1 MTTCQARSDSAGQMR
16 CAKCNVT
23 WDRDD
28 AMVCP
33 GEVPLQYVGIDA
45 GSKPGVVV
53 ATRAH
58 DEDAARSNRFVSALA
73 PDPFAAP
80 RRK

>member
-1 MTTCQARSDSAGQMR
+1 MTNCQARSDSAGQMR
-16 CAKCNVT
+16 CASCRMV

-28 AMVCP
+28 VMVCP
-33 GEVPLQYVGIDA
+33 GEVPLA
-45 GSKPGVVV
+45 PVV

-73 PDPFAAP
+73 PDRFS
-80 RRK
+80 RR

>member
-16 CAKCNVT
+16 CASCRMV

-28 AMVCP
+28 VMVCP
-33 GEVPLQYVGIDA
+33 GEVPLA
-45 GSKPGVVV
+45 PVV

-58 DEDAARSNRFVSALA
+58 DEDAGRSNRFVSALA
-73 PDPFAAP
+73 PDPFKK
-80 RRK
+80 RI

>member
-16 CAKCNVT
+16 CVKCNVV

-28 AMVCP
+28 VMICP
-33 GEVPLQYVGIDA
+33 GEVPLA
-45 GSKPGVVV
+45 PVV
-53 ATRAH
+53 ATR
-58 DEDAARSNRFVSALA
+58 DAGEHLDNARGYVSALA

>member
-1 MTTCQARSDSAGQMR
+1 MTQCQARSDSAGQMR
-16 CAKCNVT
+16 CAKCNVV

-28 AMVCP
+28 VMVCP
-33 GEVPLQYVGIDA
+33 GEVPLA
-45 GSKPGVVV
+45 PVV

-73 PDPFAAP
+73 PDPWRA
-80 RRK
+80 KLS

>member
-1 MTTCQARSDSAGQMR
+1 MTTCQARSDSAGQIR
-16 CAKCNVT
+16 CAKCNVS

-28 AMVCP
+28 VMVCP
-33 GEVPLQYVGIDA
+33 GEVPLA
-45 GSKPGVVV
+45 PVV

-73 PDPFAAP
+73 PDPWAKY
-80 RRK
+80 RR

>member
-28 AMVCP
+28 VMVCP
-33 GEVPLQYVGIDA
+33 GEVPLA
-45 GSKPGVVV
+45 PVV
-53 ATRAH
+53 ATRSAMEH
-58 DEDAARSNRFVSALA
+58 LDNARGYVSALA
-73 PDPFAAP
+73 PDRFS
-80 RRK
+80 RR

>member
-1 MTTCQARSDSAGQMR
+1 MTTCHARSDSAGQMR
-16 CAKCNVT
+16 CAKCKAV

-28 AMVCP
+28 VMVCP
-33 GEVPLQYVGIDA
+33 GEVPLAPTYIGIDY
-45 GSKPGVVV
+45 GNKPAVVV

-73 PDPFAAP
+73 PDPW
-80 RRK
+80 RK